1 MEVYSKLKYSRL
13 NPYKARNVAKLIK
26 GKDIEEASAIL
37 KSLPHKG
44 ARIIYKVLQSA
55 IANAVHNYEMD
66 KEKLFVERVI
76 VDEGTPFRRVSPR
89 AFGRADI
96 IKRRTSHI
104 TVYVTEKEI

>member
-44 ARIIYKVLQSA
+44 ARIIYKILQSA
-55 IANAVHNYEMD
+55 
-66 KEKLFVERVI
+66 L
-76 VDEGTPFRRVSPR
+76 
-89 AFGRADI
+89 
-96 IKRRTSHI
+96 
-104 TVYVTEKEI
+104 